1 MAEEKMVMFELRN
14 GEHRVYQGVTRV
26 DDSRRHLVLV
36 YVDDRVI
43 AQLNKHDVLNW
54 SFQVPQPVAQVSAEA
69 AEADED
75 EAGED

>member
-1 MAEEKMVMFELRN
+1 MAEGKMVVFELRN
-14 GEHRVYQGVTRV
+14 GEKRVYQGVTQV

-36 YVDDRVI
+36 YINDNII

-54 SFQVPQPVAQVSAEA
+54 SFQVPRVVANTSAGE

-75 EAGED
+75 